1 MEPAKAS
8 GRPDLE
14 LVSPFIMAAV
24 ETFRVQYSLELTH
37 RDPYQRGEQLGVA
50 RDLVATFGVFS
61 GAASVAVSFCF
72 PEATYQGLLKKMA
85 GDPNRDYKDAIE
97 NGIREL
103 VNVIFGKV
111 KKFTSADGNGVHRSI
126 PTMVSGTGLK
136 VWYLSPAVP
145 VVIPFS
151 LPDGD
156 FEIELTLER

>member
-37 RDPYQRGEQLGVA
+37 RDPYRRGEQLGVA
-50 RDLVATFGVFS
+50 RDLLAVFS
-61 GAASVAVSFCF
+61 VFSDHANVSVCFCF
-72 PEATYQGLLKKMA
+72 PDSTYQGILRKMA
-85 GDPNRDYKDAIE
+85 ADPNRDSKDAVE

-103 VNVIFGKV
+103 VNVISGKV
-111 KKFTSADGNGVHRSI
+111 KKFMSTDGKGIQRGI
-126 PTMVSGTGLK
+126 PTMVCGSGLK
-136 VWYLSPAVP
+136 VWYLATDIS